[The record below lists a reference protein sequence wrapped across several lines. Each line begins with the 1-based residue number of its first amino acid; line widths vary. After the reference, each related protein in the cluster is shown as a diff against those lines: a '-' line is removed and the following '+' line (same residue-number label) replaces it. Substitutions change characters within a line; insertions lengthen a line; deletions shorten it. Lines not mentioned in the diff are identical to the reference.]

1 MTLNLTPLKYLLFI
15 ENITCVFRNYS
26 HLTRCARILAF
37 AWFLLEVISILTN
50 ALVNFALEDEIH
62 IKAQRIY
69 FLTSIGFSLYVM
81 VAAVYYS
88 KKFYSLLLNFDA
100 FYNIF
105 DDRIYNQTL
114 LRAQKVLTV
123 TIFSFCLMKIVTSTA
138 VRLSNRRGTE
148 NMYKA
153 ILYNYNFNFTDFRYL
168 FEYFVLYSILFV
180 ICEQLR
186 TITRS
191 IDREMSLSRER
202 RENVE
207 HAGDLSSATVSQDKI
222 NKWVKA
228 YENINDTSNLCNAMF
243 SIQLTV
249 MILIVTV
256 YYIILMYSIT
266 LITVEGSQTM
276 TTSMFAHFF
285 SMAVFLIA
293 LFVISRAGQKLL
305 TKYSISDEE
314 CYKLA
319 KDLLR
324 CVRTRPVRIHVFG
337 TLDVEMSML
346 PSIVA
351 FFTTYTVIALQFNN
365 VFRENHPMTS
375 PALDKGVL
383 DSYCLKITLLNPL
396 GSPQLCISEG

>member
-26 HLTRCARILAF
+26 HLTRCARILTF

-62 IKAQRIY
+62 IRAQRIY

-123 TIFSFCLMKIVTSTA
+123 TIVSFCLMKIVTSTA

-207 HAGDLSSATVSQDKI
+207 HAGDLSSATVSHDKI

-243 SIQLTV
+243 SIQV
-249 MILIVTV
+249 R
-256 YYIILMYSIT
+256 
-266 LITVEGSQTM
+266 G
-276 TTSMFAHFF
+276 
-285 SMAVFLIA
+285 
-293 LFVISRAGQKLL
+293 KLG
-305 TKYSISDEE
+305 Y
-314 CYKLA
+314 
-319 KDLLR
+319 R
-324 CVRTRPVRIHVFG
+324 NG
-337 TLDVEMSML
+337 
-346 PSIVA
+346 
-351 FFTTYTVIALQFNN
+351 N
-365 VFRENHPMTS
+365 
-375 PALDKGVL
+375 
-383 DSYCLKITLLNPL
+383 KI
-396 GSPQLCISEG
+396 